1 MPLSYKFITALLAFT
16 GCISLLI
23 TGELIPLFMV
33 PGIALIPG
41 YYRFLRGGEPAP
53 RWVISGLAA
62 VAAGVVAFDT
72 IMVSGDFFVAV
83 AHMTIVFQVLKSFD
97 LRVPW
102 DHLQVY
108 FMALL
113 QLIMA
118 SELAISMAVGGM
130 FVVFLFIF
138 VAAIV
143 LSHYMKE
150 GTLGSVSIKKPV
162 VIISLVA
169 FAATAIFF
177 VAVPRAK
184 GGIWQRK
191 SWTGLRSVGF
201 SEKVDFGSF
210 GEVLEDSSIVMRV
223 SVSGPKIPLYWRG
236 ITLDYFDGTAW
247 KDTLKRRVWL
257 KKYKGG
263 FSIISNWSR
272 GPKTVQKIHLEPIDT
287 DVVFGLG
294 KITRVES
301 PGRNMYRDIGG
312 SLYLPVKSDR
322 RFSYTANSVPGGDLR
337 ARRIYMDYY
346 LQLPP
351 GAERIRALAQEV
363 TSIAKTELETARLI
377 ENYLR
382 TNYAYALRTSPPPEG
397 VSPIEDFLFNTRSG
411 YCEHFATSMVLMLRS
426 VEIQSRIVTG
436 FAGGKKTALGDYII
450 VRQKDAHSWV
460 EAGIDGKWM
469 RFDPTPPAP
478 EGEPFILGF
487 LIDSLKMNWYRYV
500 VGFDTDDQRYLVRYM
515 TLPVITMP
523 EFAGIK
529 VNIRPIYLIVMAV
542 ILIPL
547 AGGFMFRRWPERK
560 TFETKAYLKFRNAA
574 KKRGGNVRASSTPAE
589 VVHESRRLNMDAD
602 GAAEFVRLYE
612 VARFGGIEFN
622 REGRKKY
629 LELAQLASSRK

>member
-108 FMALL
+108 FMSLL
-113 QLIMA
+113 QMIMA
-118 SELAISMAVGGM
+118 SEMAISMAVGGI

-143 LSHYMKE
+143 LSHFMKE
-150 GTLGSVSIKKPV
+150 GALGRVSIKKPV
-162 VIISLVA
+162 AIISLLA
-169 FAATAIFF
+169 FVATAALF
-177 VAVPRAK
+177 VTVPRAK
-184 GGIWQRK
+184 GSIWQRK
-191 SWTGLRSVGF
+191 AAHGLRSVGF

-210 GEVLEDSSIVMRV
+210 GDVLEDSSIVMRV
-223 SVSGPKIPLYWRG
+223 SVSGPKLPLYWRG

-247 KDTLKRRVWL
+247 KDTLKRRARID
-257 KKYKGG
+257 KFKGR
-263 FSIISNWSR
+263 FSIPR
-272 GPKTVQKIHLEPIDT
+272 GGPNGPETVQKIYLEPVDN
-287 DVVFGLG
+287 DVIFGLG
-294 KITRVES
+294 GITSLES
-301 PGRNMYRDIGG
+301 RGWFLYRDIAG
-312 SLYLPVKSDR
+312 SLYLPIKSDR
-322 RFSYTANSVPGGDLR
+322 KFSYTAHSVPRGDLQVKIR
-337 ARRIYMDYY
+337 YMYYY
-346 LQLPP
+346 LQMPP
-351 GAERIRALAQEV
+351 GVERIRALAQEV
-363 TSIAKTELETARLI
+363 AGATETELETAWLI

-382 TNYAYALRTSPPPEG
+382 TNYSYALRTSPPPEG
-397 VSPIEDFLFNTRSG
+397 VSPIEDFLFNTRGG

-426 VEIQSRIVTG
+426 VGIQSRIVTG
-436 FAGGKKTALGDYII
+436 FAGGKENALGDYII

-460 EAGIDGKWM
+460 EAGIDGKWI

-478 EGEPFILGF
+478 EGELFVLGRV
-487 LIDSLKMNWYRYV
+487 IDSLKMNWYRYV
-500 VGFDTDDQRYLVRYM
+500 VGFDSDDRRYLFRSM

-523 EFAGIK
+523 EFAGIRL
-529 VNIRPIYLIVMAV
+529 NIRPVYLIVMAV

-547 AGGFMFRRWPERK
+547 ASGFMFRRWPQRK
-560 TFETKAYLKFRNAA
+560 PFETKAYLKFRKAV

-589 VVHESRRLNMDAD
+589 VVREARRLNMDAD